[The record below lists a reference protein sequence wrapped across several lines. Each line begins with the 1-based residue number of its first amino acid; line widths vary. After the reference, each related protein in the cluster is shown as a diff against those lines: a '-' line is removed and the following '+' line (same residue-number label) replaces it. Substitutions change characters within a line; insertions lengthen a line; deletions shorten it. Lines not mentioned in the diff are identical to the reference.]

1 MAVETEEKK
10 EPTTAE
16 KLAKSSGANTDKYS
30 EQLEAE
36 ADSML
41 DEIYR
46 PEKFEEDQKAKKEE
60 EDTEAAKQAEE
71 EKEEKKEEDTEKEET
86 EKKEA
91 KPAEDKKDE
100 VVDDEIKAD
109 DEDTVAEL
117 KDKLVKSE
125 QRVKDNR
132 KAFSTSKRE
141 LSDERIASKAVVDT
155 FKQTIED
162 LQGSISQKAEAG
174 TKQEEKVADKE
185 IQESV
190 IDLKEQFEKLNNIDP
205 DIAAPMK
212 EIIEGLTGS
221 ITGLKGQISSLKTEI
236 KSKEES
242 ASKTAQQTADDAH
255 YAKIDDAH
263 PDNEE
268 ITGSDEFNDYV
279 EGLSPRNKRLAQ
291 QDLEGGSAENIIE
304 LIDDYKESAGIK
316 TEKTKEADT
325 TTTKE
330 TKNDKTEKIKT
341 MIGPNLNKS
350 KEVKTCKKVI
360 YTRAMLKEHLGDPE
374 WFAKHEAAIDKEIG
388 NIPEN

>member
-1 MAVETEEKK
+1 MAVETETKEK
-10 EPTTAE
+10 EETTAE
-16 KLAKSSGANTDKYS
+16 KLAKSSGADTDKYS

-36 ADSML
+36 ADAML
-41 DEIYR
+41 DEVYR
-46 PEKFEEDQKAKKEE
+46 PEKFEEDQKAIKE
-60 EDTEAAKQAEE
+60 EE
-71 EKEEKKEEDTEKEET
+71 EKEEAEKQKEEEKKEESGKEET
-86 EKKEA
+86 EEKEA

-141 LSDERIASKAVVDT
+141 LSDERIASKAVVNT

-190 IDLKEQFEKLNNIDP
+190 IDLKAQFEKLNAIDP
-205 DIAAPMK
+205 DIAAPIK
-212 EIIEGLTGS
+212 EIIEGLTGN
-221 ITGLKGQISSLKTEI
+221 ITGLKGQISNLETEI
-236 KSKEES
+236 KTKEET
-242 ASKTAQQTADDAH
+242 ASKSAQESADDAH

-268 ITGSDEFNDYV
+268 ITGSDEFNEYV

-291 QDLEGGSAENIIE
+291 QDLKGGSAENIIE

-316 TEKTKEADT
+316 TEKSEEID

-341 MIGPNLNKS
+341 MVGPNLNKA
-350 KEVKTCKKVI
+350 KEVKTSKKVK
-360 YTRAMLKEHLGDPE
+360 YTRAMLKERHGDTE
-374 WFAKHEAAIDKEIG
+374 WFAKHETDIDKEMAAG
-388 NIPEN
+388 NIPDY